1 MTLFVFAYHL
11 FNILCLF
18 LGNPAGDFMMKCF
31 LKMAEYKARNV
42 SSLSSTFNYMYYHY
56 LL

>member
-11 FNILCLF
+11 FNILGLF
-18 LGNPAGDFMMKCF
+18 FGNPAGDFMMKCF